1 YFAEGAITEPM
12 NAPSSCLRANSPVHP
27 QPPAADMVRSQLS
40 MAKKQQKKKKKKT
53 ALSSGGKPRRLRT
66 QRIVFTVFALLIVIS
81 FLLSLV
87 VSQSRG
93 F

>member
-1 YFAEGAITEPM
+1 M
-12 NAPSSCLRANSPVHP
+12 RHP
-27 QPPAADMVRSQLS
+27 PGLGRTPQSILDPPTADMVLSQLS
-40 MAKKQQKKKKKKT
+40 MAKKQQQRKKKKKKKT
-53 ALSSGGKPRRLRT
+53 ALSSGGKHRRLRT

-87 VSQSRG
+87 VSQGRG

>member
-1 YFAEGAITEPM
+1 
-12 NAPSSCLRANSPVHP
+12 
-27 QPPAADMVRSQLS
+27 
-40 MAKKQQKKKKKKT
+40 MAKKQQKKKKKNKKT
-53 ALSSGGKPRRLRT
+53 ALSSGGKHRRLRT